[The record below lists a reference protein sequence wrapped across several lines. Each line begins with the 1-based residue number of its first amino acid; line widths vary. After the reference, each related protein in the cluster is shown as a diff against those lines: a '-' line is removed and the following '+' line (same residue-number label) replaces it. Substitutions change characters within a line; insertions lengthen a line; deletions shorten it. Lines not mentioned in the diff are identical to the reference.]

1 MHEEFMAFLLDEE
14 SFLAARAVAGARG
27 YPPAVVQQGG
37 LDVLAGILEENA
49 PPKVLLLDL
58 DREKD
63 VLDAARRAL
72 GLCGPGCRIIF
83 TASQNDV
90 ALYHRLKGLGAAD
103 YLTKPLSEDFLKAAL
118 VEAAQGPQE
127 SAAKSE
133 GRGGKLISI
142 IGTRGGVGAT
152 TLTVNLAYV
161 VAHILE
167 KHVGV
172 LDLDVHFG
180 TTALAVDKEPGRG
193 MRAALENPERLDSL
207 LVASSMV
214 QESERLSI
222 LCAEEG
228 LENPLAFESEATLA
242 LIRPVEG
249 NFDYIFVDM
258 PRHMLPMQKRL
269 LMRANHIVLVTDLTL
284 PGLRDTR
291 RIRQYLRTLRPD
303 FMPLIVGNRAGET
316 SNATIEQAAFEK
328 NLEAK
333 LDIKIPEDVKD
344 AKQAANTGKPLVTI
358 TPKAETTKS
367 IIALAR
373 IITGIAEEKKVEESK
388 GFLKGLFG
396 SGEGEEK
403 PAKKAETKKTE
414 PKKTEARAEAKHE
427 APPA

>member
-1 MHEEFMAFLLDEE
+1 MHDEFMAFLLDEE
-14 SFLAARAVAGARG
+14 SFLAARSVAGARG

-49 PPKVLLLDL
+49 PPKILLLDL

-72 GLCGPGCRIIF
+72 GLCGPGCKIIF

-90 ALYHRLKGLGAAD
+90 SLYHRLKSLGAVD
-103 YLTKPLSEDFLKAAL
+103 YLTKPLSEDFLRDALNAATKA
-118 VEAAQGPQE
+118 PQE
-127 SAAKSE
+127 ASPKSE
-133 GRGGKLISI
+133 GRGGKVIPI

-152 TLTVNLAYV
+152 TLVVNLAYV
-161 VAHILE
+161 IAHMLE
-167 KHVGV
+167 RHVGV

-228 LENPLAFESEATLA
+228 FENPLVFEGESTLA

-258 PRHMLPMQKRL
+258 PRHMLPSQKRL
-269 LMRANHIVLVTDLTL
+269 LMRAHNIVLVTDLTL

-291 RIRQYLRTLRPD
+291 RIRQYLRSLRPD
-303 FMPLIVGNRAGET
+303 FMPMIVANRTGDT
-316 SNATIEQAAFEK
+316 SNSTIDPAAFEK

-333 LDIKIPEDVKD
+333 LDIRIPEDVKD
-344 AKQAANTGKPLVTI
+344 VKQAANTGKALVTI
-358 TPKAETTKS
+358 SPRAETTKS
-367 IIALAR
+367 IISLAHLL
-373 IITGIAEEKKVEESK
+373 TGIQEEKKTEEGK

-396 SGEGEEK
+396 SEGGEK
-403 PAKKAETKKTE
+403 PAKKTESKKTE
-414 PKKTEARAEAKHE
+414 HKTEAKPEAK
-427 APPA
+427 PA